1 MMTFGYEETPHFP
14 TPALI
19 SAQTISSEAPV
30 VFAKACELFVHEL
43 TIRAWMHAELHGRQ
57 VLVKKDIVN
66 AIARTPSLSFVD
78 GFLQEDGDTQVR
90 QRPVALTFSQEEDG
104 GFDAEAAHIDPTL
117 WFETVT
123 SSREASPFAN

>member
-1 MMTFGYEETPHFP
+1 MR
-14 TPALI
+14 ADDDVR
-19 SAQTISSEAPV
+19 TISSEAPV

-78 GFLQEDGDTQVR
+78 GFLQEDGDTQ
-90 QRPVALTFSQEEDG
+90 EEDG